1 MAAAQIYLFKT
12 ASETCSEKGVPLP
25 NHWVYWREGAGDT
38 EILHADPAAR
48 LTKLKKGGDPRKA
61 ADYSEPFLSAT
72 GTKAYVFVRP
82 DTLDPVLPGEHTER
96 ELTVHLLQREES
108 AFRVASDNQCV
119 INLVTKHLRSEEKKK
134 EKQEKQ
140 EKQDD
145 GAAQKTDAGKKGKS
159 EPVAAIFVKTVI
171 KRIKPAVAVTRDA
184 EGKPGVLACS
194 TRAKGSAAPCK
205 IALTFDDGPNP
216 KTTPMVLDVL
226 KDFKA
231 PGLFFVLGDRFDYSD
246 RSEPLQEWKACIGE
260 HMKRNPGAPP
270 FNAPNNKSA
279 NASVLTRMVEEG
291 HQLGLHMFWHAAHQQ
306 VCKDSAERTRVV
318 TDSLKRAKDAVC
330 DLLVGLPKPARG
342 DVKKVL
348 RNLVRLPYG
357 DGAHD
362 KGVLAAIHTSLF
374 RHVYWDYDTNDWD
387 AEAHPW
393 RREYLAEN
401 LMNDICLRAEKGRLG
416 GVALFHD
423 VRATTGER
431 LGGWLRK
438 LQDAGHEFVT
448 IDEVAEFSTSLSQP
462 TSAPQKSSEKNL
474 FSRQG
479 FVDPSTREVTFDER
493 GAGK

>member
-1 MAAAQIYLFKT
+1 MAGVRIYLFKT
-12 ASETCSEKGVPLP
+12 ARETCSGSGVPLP

-38 EILHADPAAR
+38 QILHADPSAR
-48 LTKLKKGGDPRKA
+48 LTKLKKDGDPRKA
-61 ADYSEPFLSAT
+61 ADYSEPFRSAV

-82 DTLDPVLPGEHTER
+82 DKLDPALPGEHTER
-96 ELTVHLLQREES
+96 DLTVHLLQREES

-119 INLVTKHLRSEEKKK
+119 IKLVTKHLQSEKRE
-134 EKQEKQ
+134 ER
-140 EKQDD
+140 QDD
-145 GAAQKTDAGKKGKS
+145 GAGQKAEEGKKGKS

-171 KRIKPAVAVTRDA
+171 NRIKPAIAVTRDA
-184 EGKPGVLACS
+184 ESKPGVLACS

-226 KDFKA
+226 KAFKA

-246 RSEPLQEWKACIGE
+246 RSEPFEKWRPCIDEFVSGN
-260 HMKRNPGAPP
+260 RDTAP
-270 FNAPNNKSA
+270 FNAPNDKKT
-279 NASVLTRMVEEG
+279 NAAILTRMIEEG
-291 HQLGLHMFWHAAHQQ
+291 HHLGLHMFWHAAHHG
-306 VCKDSAERTRVV
+306 VCKDPATRTMVV
-318 TDSLKRAKDAVC
+318 TDSLKRAKEAVC

-342 DVKKVL
+342 DVKKFL

-357 DGAHD
+357 NGAND
-362 KGVLAAIHTSLF
+362 KGVLAAIHASDF

-401 LMNDICLRAEKGRLG
+401 LMNDICLRAEKGRLR

-423 VRATTGER
+423 VRATTADR
-431 LGGWLRK
+431 LGGWLKK
-438 LQDAGHEFVT
+438 LVEAGHEFVT
-448 IDEVAEFSTSLSQP
+448 IDEVTEFSTSVSQP
-462 TSAPQKSSEKNL
+462 TSAPQKPPEKSL
-474 FSRQG
+474 FSRLW
-479 FVDPSTREVTFDER
+479 FVDPSTRKVTFDEP